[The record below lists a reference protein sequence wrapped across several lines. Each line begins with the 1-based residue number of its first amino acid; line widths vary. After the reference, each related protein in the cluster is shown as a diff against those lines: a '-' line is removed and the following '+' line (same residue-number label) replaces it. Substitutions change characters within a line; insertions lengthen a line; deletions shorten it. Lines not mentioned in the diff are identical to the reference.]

1 MEENK
6 TREERTER
14 TERTE
19 SYEKMT
25 AKELFHR
32 CLDKGIECPI
42 KKPREYYL
50 ELLKGVKTKEE
61 AKQDIIIEKLD
72 NIQIQNGVVMST
84 IGNIIFVMLDKKDK
98 LDLNV
103 IHRASLDDCI
113 STIAGALRK
122 IEMDIGMYTEEEMK
136 QSDKKAGDILDM
148 ILDLLK

>member
-1 MEENK
+1 M
-6 TREERTER
+6 EERTEN
-14 TERTE
+14 
-19 SYEKMT
+19 YEKMT

-42 KKPREYYL
+42 KKPREYYI

-72 NIQIQNGVVMST
+72 NIQVQNGVVMSVL
-84 IGNIIFVMLDKKDK
+84 GNIIFIMLDRKDK

-113 STIAGALRK
+113 TTIAGALRQ
-122 IEMDIGMYTEEEMK
+122 IEMDTGMRTEEKMK
-136 QSDKKAGDILDM
+136 QRDKEAGDILDM

>member
-6 TREERTER
+6 NREERTED
-14 TERTE
+14 
-19 SYEKMT
+19 YEEMT
-25 AKELFHR
+25 TKELFHR

-50 ELLKGVKTKEE
+50 ELLKGTKTKEE

-72 NIQIQNGVVMST
+72 NIQVQNGVVMSVL
-84 IGNIIFVMLDKKDK
+84 GNIIFIMLDRKDK

-103 IHRASLDDCI
+103 MHRASLDDCI
-113 STIAGALRK
+113 TTIAGALRQ
-122 IEMDIGMYTEEEMK
+122 IEMDTGMRTEEKMK
-136 QSDKKAGDILDM
+136 QSDKRAGDVLDM

>member
-6 TREERTER
+6 NREKRTRTEN
-14 TERTE
+14 
-19 SYEKMT
+19 YEKMT

-42 KKPREYYL
+42 KKSREYYL
-50 ELLKGVKTKEE
+50 ELLKGTKTKEE

-72 NIQIQNGVVMST
+72 NIQIQNGVIMST
-84 IGNIIFVMLDKKDK
+84 IGNIIFVMLDRKDK

-113 STIAGALRK
+113 ATIAGALRK
-122 IEMDIGMYTEEEMK
+122 IEMDTGMYTEEEMK

>member
-6 TREERTER
+6 TREERTDNY
-14 TERTE
+14 
-19 SYEKMT
+19 YEEMT

-42 KKPREYYL
+42 KKSREYYL
-50 ELLKGVKTKEE
+50 ELLKGTKTKEE

-113 STIAGALRK
+113 ATIAGALRK
-122 IEMDIGMYTEEEMK
+122 IEMDTRMYTEEEMK

>member
-6 TREERTER
+6 NR

-50 ELLKGVKTKEE
+50 ELLKGTKTKEE

-72 NIQIQNGVVMST
+72 NIQMQNGVVMST
-84 IGNIIFVMLDKKDK
+84 IGSIIIVMLDKKDK

-103 IHRASLDDCI
+103 IQKVSLDDCI
-113 STIAGALRK
+113 TTIAGALK
-122 IEMDIGMYTEEEMK
+122 QIEMDTGMRTEKEMK
-136 QSDKKAGDILDM
+136 RRDKEAGDILDM

>member
-6 TREERTER
+6 NREERTENY
-14 TERTE
+14 
-19 SYEKMT
+19 YEEMT

-50 ELLKGVKTKEE
+50 ELLKGTKTKEE

-72 NIQIQNGVVMST
+72 KVQMQNGIIMSA
-84 IGNIIFVMLDKKDK
+84 IGDIIFVMLDRKDK

-103 IHRASLDDCI
+103 NHKVSLSVCLTTI
-113 STIAGALRK
+113 SLSLKEIQ
-122 IEMDIGMYTEEEMK
+122 EDVGMCTEGEVN
-136 QSDKKAGDILDM
+136 QSDKEANDVLDM
-148 ILDLLK
+148 ILELLK